1 MKKILA
7 FLLVLTM
14 CLGLMAACTNTGNT
28 ETKASEETKE
38 STAPSTEPDKTAATK
53 EALGVA
59 AKYVEALYKAEPEK
73 TVSTFKLLKS
83 SSGNGIVFP
92 ITWEVKIVD
101 GSEEAVH
108 MGEINGNYYEVIVN
122 EENTVET
129 KYQIVGTLTAED
141 GQTATVS
148 FDRMVPAAVEDP
160 IEILKA
166 AYALEVG
173 KAMDSESK
181 LTGLVT
187 SVNTAYDAGY
197 ANITVTI
204 VCGGHEDMP
213 IMCYRLQGAEK
224 DPSKTEVNAAEL
236 KAGDTITV
244 IGTIKNYNGTIEFDA
259 GCVLLDLKVGDP
271 IETPTLSV
279 EEIFAEAAKLGDK
292 ESMSHPVTLTGKV
305 TEIETEYSEQYG
317 NVSVVLDVE
326 GHTIL
331 CYRMK
336 AASADAVAVGDTITV
351 TGTIKNWAG
360 TIEFDSGCTFTK

>member
-7 FLLVLTM
+7 LILALTM
-14 CLGLMAACTNTGNT
+14 CLGLLAACTNTGNAD
-28 ETKASEETKE
+28 TKAPEDSTP

-59 AKYVEALYKAEPEK
+59 AKYVEALYKNEPEK
-73 TVSTFKLLKS
+73 TVSSYKLLKS

-92 ITWEVKIVD
+92 ITWEVKIVE

-108 MGEINGNYYEVIVN
+108 MGEINGNYYDVIVN
-122 EENTVET
+122 EENTEET

-141 GQTATVS
+141 GQTATVT
-148 FDRMVPAAVEDP
+148 FDRLVPAGEDP
-160 IEILKA
+160 VEILKA

-173 KAMDSESK
+173 TSMDSESK
-181 LTGLVT
+181 LTGIIK

-204 VCGGHEDMP
+204 ICGGHEDMP

-259 GCVLLDLKVGDP
+259 GCVLLDLKVGEA
-271 IETPTLSV
+271 IETPELSV
-279 EEIFAEAAKLGDK
+279 EEIFAEASKLGDK
-292 ESMSHPVTLTGKV
+292 ESMDHPVTLTGKV
-305 TEIETEYSEQYG
+305 TSIEVEYSEQYG
-317 NVSVVLDVE
+317 NVSVNLDVE

-331 CYRMK
+331 CHRLK
-336 AASADAVAVGDTITV
+336 ADSADAVAVGDTITV
-351 TGTIKNWAG
+351 TGTIKNWG
-360 TIEFDSGCTFTK
+360 GIIEFDAGCTFTK